1 MPVYAYKGITK
12 LGKEV
17 KSTISSDSVSQA
29 KIQVKSKGIML
40 LEIKEQAVKSNS
52 SFLSGLTSKKVSV
65 EELALMTRQFATL
78 IGAKIQVVEALRA
91 LGDQVDTPMLKTVL
105 GQVRQDVNEGS
116 SLANSMG
123 KHPNVFNNIYVN
135 MVEAGEASGTL
146 DVVLLRLAEFSE
158 SQVKLANKVKGA
170 MTYPM
175 LMGVMGTLGMGVIFT
190 VVIPKMTKIFI
201 KAKIELPT
209 ITKITVAISNFL
221 LSYWWTLI
229 IAAFV
234 LYIAFMK
241 HIKSQSGKR
250 VWDSIVLKVPVIG
263 KLIKMI
269 NVERLCSTLGTLLNS
284 GVPILT
290 ALKIVKNL
298 VPNIHLKE
306 NIEEARINVSEG
318 GMMTT
323 PLIESGNFPSMVTH
337 MMSLGEQ
344 SGELEPMLD
353 IISENYS
360 EQVESNLAGLTALL
374 QPIMVIFLGIAV
386 GVIVM
391 SVVIPMMKM
400 GEIGR

>member
-1 MPVYAYKGITK
+1 
-12 LGKEV
+12 
-17 KSTISSDSVSQA
+17 
-29 KIQVKSKGIML
+29 
-40 LEIKEQAVKSNS
+40 
-52 SFLSGLTSKKVSV
+52 
-65 EELALMTRQFATL
+65 
-78 IGAKIQVVEALRA
+78 
-91 LGDQVDTPMLKTVL
+91 
-105 GQVRQDVNEGS
+105 
-116 SLANSMG
+116 
-123 KHPNVFNNIYVN
+123 
-135 MVEAGEASGTL
+135 
-146 DVVLLRLAEFSE
+146 
-158 SQVKLANKVKGA
+158 
-170 MTYPM
+170 
-175 LMGVMGTLGMGVIFT
+175 
-190 VVIPKMTKIFI
+190 
-201 KAKIELPT
+201 
-209 ITKITVAISNFL
+209 
-221 LSYWWTLI
+221 
-229 IAAFV
+229 
-234 LYIAFMK
+234 
-241 HIKSQSGKR
+241 
-250 VWDSIVLKVPVIG
+250 
-263 KLIKMI
+263 MI

>member
-40 LEIKEQAVKSNS
+40 LEIKEQAVKTNT
-52 SFLSGLTSKKVSV
+52 SFLSSLTNKKVSV

-116 SLANSMG
+116 SLAKSMG

-241 HIKSQSGKR
+241 YIQSQSGKR
-250 VWDSIVLKVPVIG
+250 VWDSFVLKVPVVG

-306 NIEEARINVSEG
+306 NIEEARVNVSEG
-318 GMMTT
+318 G
-323 PLIESGNFPSMVTH
+323 
-337 MMSLGEQ
+337 
-344 SGELEPMLD
+344 
-353 IISENYS
+353 
-360 EQVESNLAGLTALL
+360 
-374 QPIMVIFLGIAV
+374 PIMVIFLGIAV
-386 GVIVM
+386 GIIVM